1 RDLSCLLLADLSLST
16 DAWISDSG
24 RVIDVIRDSLL
35 LFSEALAATGDRFAL
50 YGFSSVRRDNVRFHL
65 LKGFDERYDARIRGR
80 LIAIKPGYY
89 TRMGA
94 AIRHAAAILAS
105 RKSARRLLLILT
117 DGKPNDL
124 DKYEG
129 RYGIEDTRM
138 AIIEARR
145 QGLIPFCVTIDAK
158 AGDYLPHLFG
168 AAGYVVVRDAAM
180 LPQVLPSLYTRLTE
194 NI

>member
-1 RDLSCLLLADLSLST
+1 MRRRSSST
-16 DAWISDSG
+16 
-24 RVIDVIRDSLL
+24 
-35 LFSEALAATGDRFAL
+35 
-50 YGFSSVRRDNVRFHL
+50 
-65 LKGFDERYDARIRGR
+65 
-80 LIAIKPGYY
+80 
-89 TRMGA
+89 
-94 AIRHAAAILAS
+94 
-105 RKSARRLLLILT
+105 RKTARRLLLILT

-145 QGLIPFCVTIDAK
+145 LGLTPFCVTIDET

-180 LPQVLPSLYTRLTE
+180 LPQVLPSLYARLTE